1 MSTTEPIGTVATSTE
16 KVIVQRQGEQLT
28 LAQGDAILA
37 GDVIKNTDTSP
48 VDISLKAMTPEQA
61 DSLVT
66 MAPGAA
72 AQVTIA
78 SGAEGAPIFEVTA
91 LSEGVELFAVGDG
104 GNGAVMMT
112 DSGGFTGLFGAGLL
126 GAATLGSASTA
137 AAVIGGGL
145 AVASVVSSDGDTT
158 TASTTTTS
166 TGTTTGTD
174 TGTGTGS
181 GTDTGSGTGTGT
193 DSGSGSGSGS
203 DSGSG
208 TDTGGTDGGTDSG
221 GSTSPLAPL
230 IDALAG
236 TPLAPIG
243 DVLAMLPLDSLPI
256 SSLPSL
262 PSDSALPTGLPTGL

>member
-37 GDVIKNTDTSP
+37 GDVIKNTDASP
-48 VDISLKAMTPEQA
+48 VDISLKAMSPEQA

-193 DSGSGSGSGS
+193 DSGSGSG
-203 DSGSG
+203 

-236 TPLAPIG
+236 TPLAPLG

-256 SSLPSL
+256 SSLPTGSL
-262 PSDSALPTGLPTGL
+262 PGASDLPASLPLP